1 MREREK
7 ERERERERTNLGRR
21 NIEKAMAEK
30 FPKSMNNIN
39 PLIQA
44 ENSKQDKHTKTHTPK
59 KIQDKTDKNQT

>member
-1 MREREK
+1 
-7 ERERERERTNLGRR
+7 
-21 NIEKAMAEK
+21 MAEK